1 MTNDLSTTRLPLRV
15 GLLVD
20 SFVQR
25 RWICKIVEDIQ
36 ASGIAEIVI
45 VIKNAAQ
52 SPAQSRFKSYWRNR
66 RYLLFAL
73 YEKVDNRRVSVKPDA
88 FAPTDLKPLVAD
100 VPVIEVTPEM
110 KAYSDWFPAADIA
123 RIREFDL
130 DVALS
135 FGFRILKGD
144 VLKIARHGIWSY
156 HHGDN
161 TVNRG
166 GPAGFWEVMDGIPV
180 TGSVLQVLT
189 EDLDNGPVIYRSL
202 SPTADR
208 FSVKA
213 NRNNLYWKSSA
224 FVLRKLRDL
233 VNGISV
239 GAPDNQVYR
248 PYSNRLFR
256 MPTNSE
262 MLPRVTRM
270 ATKLAAG
277 KVKSLFTADQWQLA
291 YRFRSGP
298 CDANNTFYRYKT
310 LVPPKDRFWADPCV
324 VQVPTEGPDSGSPEG
339 RDLGD
344 KTYGASRDNTPGAV
358 GDKTYG
364 ASMSYYVFIEEYLN
378 SAGKGHISVMQLDR
392 KGVVSGPTKVLER
405 DYHLSYPFVFEWN
418 NSYYMVP
425 ETAANKTVELYR
437 STSFPFEWKLEKVL
451 LENVRATDATLAEI
465 DGTWW
470 MFVSIAEHSIPDELY
485 LFYADS
491 PLGPWT
497 PHPRNPV
504 KSDVRGSRPA
514 GGLFNWNDELYRP
527 AQNSSGRYGYA
538 MSINRIT
545 RLDRE
550 AFREEEVSTILPNWN
565 KNLIGTHTISIAGD
579 LTVIDCLVRRSRWS

>member
-1 MTNDLSTTRLPLRV
+1 VTNDLSSTRLPLRV

-25 RWICKIVEDIQ
+25 KWIYKIVEEIQ
-36 ASGIAEIVI
+36 ASGIAEIVV

-66 RYLLFAL
+66 KYFLYTL
-73 YEKVDNRRVSVKPDA
+73 YEKVDNRRVAIDPDA

-100 VPVIEVTPEM
+100 VPVIEVLPEM
-110 KAYSDWFPAADIA
+110 KAYSDWFPAEDIK

-161 TVNRG
+161 SVNRG

-202 SPTADR
+202 SPTSDR

-233 VNGISV
+233 AGGVPAST
-239 GAPDNQVYR
+239 PENQLYR

-262 MLPRVTRM
+262 MLPRVMRL
-270 ATKLAAG
+270 ATKYAAG
-277 KVKSLFTADQWQLA
+277 KVKSLFGDDQWQLA
-291 YRFRSGP
+291 YRFKSGP
-298 CDANNTFYRYKT
+298 CDANNTFYRYKQLT
-310 LVPPKDRFWADPCV
+310 PPKDRFWADPCAIKA
-324 VQVPTEGPDSGSPEG
+324 
-339 RDLGD
+339 GD
-344 KTYGASRDNTPGAV
+344 
-358 GDKTYG
+358 
-364 ASMSYYVFIEEYLN
+364 SYYVFIEEYLN
-378 SAGKGHISVMQLDR
+378 STGKGHISVIELNR

-418 NSYYMVP
+418 DSYYMVP
-425 ETAANKTVELYR
+425 ESAANKTVELYR
-437 STSFPFEWKLEKVL
+437 STSFPFDWQLEKVL
-451 LENVRATDATLAEI
+451 LKDVRAKDATLAEI

-485 LFYADS
+485 LFYAES

-538 MSINRIT
+538 MAINKIT

-550 AFREEEVSTILPNWN
+550 TFREEEVSTILPNWN

-579 LTVIDCLVRRSRWS
+579 LTVIDCLVKRSRWS

>member
-1 MTNDLSTTRLPLRV
+1 VTNDLPTPRLPLRV

-36 ASGIAEIVI
+36 ASGIAEIVV

-52 SPAQSRFKSYWRNR
+52 SPAGQGHFKSYWRNR
-66 RYLLFAL
+66 RYLLYTL
-73 YEKVDNRRVSVKPDA
+73 YEKIDNRRVKLTPDA
-88 FAPTDLKPLVAD
+88 FAPTDLKTLVGD

-110 KAYSDWFPAADIA
+110 KAYSDWFSAGDIK

-161 TVNRG
+161 AVNRG
-166 GPAGFWEVMDGIPV
+166 GPAGFWEVMDGVPV

-202 SPTADR
+202 SPTSDKY
-208 FSVKA
+208 SVRA

-224 FVLRKLRDL
+224 FVLRKLREL
-233 VNGISV
+233 ANGMPV
-239 GAPDNQVYR
+239 GAPDNNVYR

-256 MPTNSE
+256 MPTNAE
-262 MLPRVTRM
+262 MLPRVTRL

-277 KVKSLFTADQWQLA
+277 KVRSLFTEDQWQLA
-291 YRFRSGP
+291 YRFKSGP
-298 CDANNTFYRYKT
+298 CDANNTFYRYKQLT
-310 LVPPKDRFWADPCV
+310 PPRDRFWADPCV
-324 VQVPTEGPDSGSPEG
+324 VKA
-339 RDLGD
+339 GD
-344 KTYGASRDNTPGAV
+344 T
-358 GDKTYG
+358 
-364 ASMSYYVFIEEYLN
+364 YYVFIEEYLN
-378 SAGKGHISVMQLDR
+378 SAGKGHVSVIQLDR
-392 KGVVSGPTKVLER
+392 KGVVNGPTTVLER

-437 STSFPFEWKLEKVL
+437 STSFPFEWQLEKVL
-451 LENVRATDATLAEI
+451 LQDVRAKDATLAEI

-485 LFYADS
+485 LFYADT

-497 PHPRNPV
+497 PHRRNPV

-514 GGLFNWNDELYRP
+514 GGLFNWHDELYRP
-527 AQNSSGRYGYA
+527 AQNSSGHYGYG
-538 MSINRIT
+538 MSINRVT
-545 RLDRE
+545 HLDRE
-550 AFREEEVSTILPNWN
+550 AFREEEVSTILPNW
-565 KNLIGTHTISIAGD
+565 KKDLIGTHTISIAGD
-579 LTVIDCLVRRSRWS
+579 LTVIDCLVKRSRWS